1 MPISLIFGSDL
12 HFKMT
17 SLVAQMVKHL
27 PQCRRPGF
35 NPWVRKVTGSS
46 KWQPTPVQMVSF
58 SAFRQ
63 KGRYLQD
70 YKCAPLLA
78 QGLED
83 SDSDDIETVAV
94 ERRER
99 TQDVFCREN

>member
-1 MPISLIFGSDL
+1 
-12 HFKMT
+12 
-17 SLVAQMVKHL
+17 
-27 PQCRRPGF
+27 
-35 NPWVRKVTGSS
+35 
-46 KWQPTPVQMVSF
+46 MVSF
-58 SAFRQ
+58 AAFRQ

-70 YKCAPLLA
+70 CKCAPLVA